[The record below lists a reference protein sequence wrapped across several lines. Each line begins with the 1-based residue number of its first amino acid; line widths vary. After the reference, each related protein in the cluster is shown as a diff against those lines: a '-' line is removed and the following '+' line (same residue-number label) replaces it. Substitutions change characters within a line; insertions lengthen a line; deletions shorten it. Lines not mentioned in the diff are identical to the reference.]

1 MEKILEIEEC
11 RFEVKN
17 GCFTRVI
24 PPKHEFEIFLPDI
37 YHGFIIYTNIQKIVF
52 GISDYQSC
60 CEEAGYL
67 TTNDNIDD
75 FIGAELTK
83 IILVDKDLNHKAVKE
98 IEAKIDEGNMMF
110 ANIYT
115 SNGVLQLVAYNAHNG
130 YYSHDAVIVSKQLN
144 LKTSL

>member
-1 MEKILEIEEC
+1 MEKILKIEER

-17 GCFTRVI
+17 GSFTKVV
-24 PPKHEFEIFLPDI
+24 LPYYEGELYSSDT
-37 YHGFIIYTNIQKIVF
+37 YHGFIIHTNIQDIVF

-60 CEEAGYL
+60 CEDAGYL

-75 FIGAELTK
+75 FVGAELKK

-98 IEAKIDEGNMMF
+98 IEESIDEGNMMF

-115 SNGVLQLVAYNAHNG
+115 SNGVLQLVAYNRHNG

-144 LKTSL
+144 YNTSL